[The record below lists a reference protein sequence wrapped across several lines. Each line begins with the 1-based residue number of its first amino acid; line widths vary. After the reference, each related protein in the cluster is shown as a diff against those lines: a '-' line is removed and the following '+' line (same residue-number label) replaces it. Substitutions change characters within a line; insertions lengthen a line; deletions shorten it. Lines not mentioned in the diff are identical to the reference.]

1 MSHEKLIEKLRK
13 IKALADRWIAW
24 EAVVA
29 RNMLNKLLEENWI
42 TIDELDRS
50 VREERSFPVTDWQYY
65 PRKLFMQCLGAM
77 FWNEIW
83 DVYLWCYKD
92 SWCVALMISEVEYA
106 ELKIYYDFYLWKR
119 KSEKKLMIEHMYFVF
134 LQKNWIFSEE
144 SIKWVKWNSDNLD
157 VEKLRMISWAMEK
170 HEFVKPL
177 ESK

>member
-1 MSHEKLIEKLRK
+1 
-13 IKALADRWIAW
+13 
-24 EAVVA
+24 
-29 RNMLNKLLEENWI
+29 
-42 TIDELDRS
+42 
-50 VREERSFPVTDWQYY
+50 
-65 PRKLFMQCLGAM
+65 
-77 FWNEIW
+77 
-83 DVYLWCYKD
+83 
-92 SWCVALMISEVEYA
+92 MISEVEYA